1 VRRAARDADR
11 VFHFAAQVAVTHSVT
26 DPVHDYSVNLGGTVT
41 LGERPG
47 GGALLTAVVPLH
59 HGQ

>member
-1 VRRAARDADR
+1 VLD
-11 VFHFAAQVAVTHSVT
+11 
-26 DPVHDYSVNLGGTVT
+26 LGGTVT